1 MRHVWPPDGPS
12 GELDRAALAG
22 VYAYP
27 AALRRPFV
35 RVNFVASADGAV
47 ADGASGRSGGLDA
60 PGDRTVFG
68 LLRELADVVV
78 AGAGTVR
85 AEDYRGVR
93 TSPELRARRRERGQA
108 EVPPVA
114 VVTTTATV
122 APGAALLTDTA
133 VPPLLL
139 TTATAAP
146 GAGERLGDL
155 AEVVAVGERDVTP
168 GAVLAELGA
177 RGLHRVLCEGGPAL
191 FGSFAAAGLVDEL
204 CLSLAP
210 QLAGAGPGRI
220 LDGYGGSPGSAESPG
235 AGAAPLRLASVLAHD
250 DALLLRYRT
259 ARGDEEARSMA
270 QPSPFG

>member
-1 MRHVWPPDGPS
+1 MRHVWPPGGPS
-12 GELDRAALAG
+12 GELDRPALAG

-27 AALRRPFV
+27 DALARPFV

-47 ADGASGRSGGLDA
+47 SDAAGLSGGLDA
-60 PGDRTVFG
+60 PGDRQVFG

-85 AEDYRGVR
+85 AEGYRGVR

-114 VVTTTATV
+114 VVTTSASV
-122 APGAALLTDTA
+122 APDAALLTDTT

-139 TTATAAP
+139 TTAAAAD
-146 GAGERLGDL
+146 GARSRLGGA
-155 AEVVAVGERDVTP
+155 AEVVAVGDADVTP
-168 GAVLAELGA
+168 AAVLAALAE
-177 RGLHRVLCEGGPAL
+177 RGLHRVLCEGGPSL
-191 FGSFAAAGLVDEL
+191 FGSFAAADLVDEL

-220 LDGYGGSPGSAESPG
+220 LDGPAG
-235 AGAAPLRLASVLAHD
+235 GAAPETMRLASVLAHD
-250 DALLLRYRT
+250 DGLMLRYRT
-259 ARGDEEARSMA
+259 TRGDAAASE
-270 QPSPFG
+270 GDH